1 MWNLSSSYTWSVL
14 LQLIQVCFVIVC
26 LGNVLSIKIYD
37 PTSQTGENAC
47 SINRGN
53 CSHLCLPVSA
63 TNRVCR
69 CATGYYTHTTD
80 PTRCVGECLYQ
91 MEFQTNETK
100 NLQKI
105 KPFLSFKEFIIS
117 QKDYYNIMILSIPH
131 WIESF

>member
-1 MWNLSSSYTWSVL
+1 MWNLSLSDTWSVL
-14 LQLIQVCFVIVC
+14 LKLIKVCFIIVC

-37 PTSQTGENAC
+37 PMSQTGENAC

-91 MEFQTNETK
+91 IEFQTNETK
-100 NLQKI
+100 NWQKI
-105 KPFLSFKEFIIS
+105 KPFLSFEEFLIS
-117 QKDYYNIMILSIPH
+117 PKDYYNIKILSIPL